1 MRPSFLIG
9 ALVVAVAAILIMQYW
24 PTTEPEPVSEV
35 LPVQPP
41 TKAAEPVG
49 QMDPEELLDSSPP
62 VTDPM
67 GAPTP
72 EPVSEPVIEP
82 VVELPA
88 LVESDAFVLA
98 ETSSWSLPQAWLQR
112 EDLLSRATVVLQN
125 AADGSV
131 PRRQLSFL
139 TPAEVYPVVK
149 EGERYFVD
157 PASYTRYDAY
167 VETLLA
173 IPPEDMASF
182 INMVS
187 PLLTEALSLLG
198 DRRAPAELVLDA
210 IARLDSLP
218 DIGSRVELLRPNVMY
233 KYADPGLEKMAEF
246 DKQLLRFG
254 PENIAKIRSYAI
266 EFKDYYLKS

>member
-1 MRPSFLIG
+1 MRPRFLIG
-9 ALVVAVAAILIMQYW
+9 ALVLAVAAILIMQYW

-72 EPVSEPVIEP
+72 KPVSEPVIEP

-187 PLLTEALSLLG
+187 PLLTEALSV
-198 DRRAPAELVLDA
+198 RRPAC
-210 IARLDSLP
+210 AR
-218 DIGSRVELLRPNVMY
+218 
-233 KYADPGLEKMAEF
+233 
-246 DKQLLRFG
+246 
-254 PENIAKIRSYAI
+254 
-266 EFKDYYLKS
+266 